1 MALALT
7 SVTGIT
13 LQRLTEAMC
22 GGAHLPSQHL
32 GMKKGDRE
40 LKSPVHNSLRPARSI
55 RDPV

>member
-13 LQRLTEAMC
+13 LKRLTEAMC
-22 GGAHLPSQHL
+22 GGAPLPSQHL
-32 GMKKGDRE
+32 GVKKEDGE
-40 LKSPVHNSLRPARSI
+40 FKSPVHNSLRPARSI